1 MPPLENA
8 GKLWRELDAMS
19 RYIKGRGYALQL
31 VATQLFFALLV
42 GATGFL
48 HSHQVAF
55 SLFVGGMICVL
66 ANLWLALVVFS
77 PALGEPVGKMLSA
90 FYVGE
95 IGKFVITALLFLIA
109 FKKLALFKDTDHALF
124 LLLGYVLNQSV
135 VWIYPLFKK

>member
-1 MPPLENA
+1 MPPPKNPERILT
-8 GKLWRELDAMS
+8 MS
-19 RYIKGRGYALQL
+19 RYLRGRAFALQL
-31 VATQLFFALLV
+31 VAAQFSIALLV
-42 GATGFL
+42 GAAGFI
-48 HSHQVAF
+48 HNHQFAI

-66 ANLWLALVVFS
+66 ANLWLALVVFR

-109 FKKLALFKDTDHALF
+109 FKKLALLKDTDHALL

-135 VWIYPLFKK
+135 VWIFPLLKK

>member
-8 GKLWRELDAMS
+8 GRLRRELHAMS

-31 VATQLFFALLV
+31 VATQLLLAMLL
-42 GATGFL
+42 GATGL
-48 HSHQVAF
+48 IYSHQVAI

-66 ANLWLALVVFS
+66 ANLWLALVFFR

-95 IGKFVITALLFLIA
+95 IGKFIITVLLFLIVL
-109 FKKLALFKDTDHALF
+109 KKTALVEDTAHALALM
-124 LLLGYVLNQSV
+124 LGYVITQAG
-135 VWIYPLFKK
+135 VWLYPLLKK